1 MDNSEKAFKNITKK
15 HQPRGLNILYEDKDI
30 IVVDKM
36 SGLLTISTDSIKDN
50 TAYYRLNH
58 YVRKGNQKS
67 RNQVFIVHRLDRD
80 TSGLLVFAKSET
92 AKRFLQDEWHKFSKT
107 YSAVICGTLVEKE
120 GIISSYLTEN
130 SAHRVYSVNDSSKG
144 KFAKTGYKVL
154 RESAKYSLLE
164 IALFT
169 GRKNQIRVH
178 FAEKGFPLAGDKI
191 YGIKDDGAKRLMLH
205 ASTLTILHPFS
216 KVEMTFKAEIPASF
230 NSLLGR

>member
-1 MDNSEKAFKNITKK
+1 MDRREKTSSNVPKK
-15 HQPRGLNILYEDKDI
+15 YQPRGLTILYEDKDI

-80 TSGLLVFAKSET
+80 TSGLLVFAKSEEV
-92 AKRFLQDEWHKFSKT
+92 KKFLQEEWQKFSKT
-107 YSAVICGTLVEKE
+107 YYAVVCGNLVEKE
-120 GIISSYLTEN
+120 GILTSYLAEN
-130 SAHRVYSVNDSSKG
+130 SAHRVYSVNDPSKG
-144 KFAKTGYKVL
+144 KFAKTGYKVI
-154 RESAKYSLLE
+154 RESPRYSLLE

-169 GRKNQIRVH
+169 GRKHQIRVH
-178 FAEKGFPLAGDKI
+178 LAEKGFPLAGDKI